1 MKIAKFVLKISF
13 ALVVCSFSVLA
24 QSQRL
29 AQSVSKYIKDS
40 ATVIALVDAT
50 VIDGTG
56 HPSKNHQTVIINN
69 GIISQLGRAGDVKIP
84 PEAEV
89 MNCSGK
95 TIIPGMVM
103 LHEHFYYTM
112 MLGDYFNLAEMP
124 FSFPRMYLAGG
135 ATTIRTGGSIEPQTD
150 IAIKRLIDEGNL
162 IGPDIDVTAPYIERK
177 GWDIPTMFEI
187 KDSAEA
193 AAMVNFWADRGC
205 TSFKMYVHA
214 TKEDMMAVA
223 REAHKRKLKVTGH
236 LGTITYRE
244 AAELGIDD
252 LEHGF
257 FVSADFDHARKGS
270 EYNTERE
277 TKALEDLDINSTEM
291 KSLFRLLINKNVA
304 VTSTLPVF
312 KPYTKSEV
320 VLGGGDSALLPEALK
335 IVSDRWQYYQNKPWD
350 NGILYKKELIWEKQ
364 FYDTGGLLV
373 CGTDPTGSGNV
384 LPGYGSRTEVELLVE
399 GGFSVIQAIK
409 IATLN
414 GAKYLEKDKIIG
426 SVEVG
431 KKADLVLINGN
442 LENDIHNIRNTE
454 IVFKNGIGFDSKKIF
469 ESVRGHVGLN

>member
-1 MKIAKFVLKISF
+1 
-13 ALVVCSFSVLA
+13 
-24 QSQRL
+24 
-29 AQSVSKYIKDS
+29 
-40 ATVIALVDAT
+40 
-50 VIDGTG
+50 
-56 HPSKNHQTVIINN
+56 
-69 GIISQLGRAGDVKIP
+69 
-84 PEAEV
+84 
-89 MNCSGK
+89 
-95 TIIPGMVM
+95 M

-112 MLGDYFNLAEMP
+112 VLGDYFNVAEMP

-150 IAIKRLIDEGNL
+150 LAIKRLIDEGGL

-177 GWDIPTMFEI
+177 GWNIPAMFEI
-187 KDSAEA
+187 KDSSEA
-193 AAMVNFWADRGC
+193 DAMVNFWADRGC
-205 TSFKMYVHA
+205 TSFKMYTHA
-214 TKEDMMAVA
+214 TKEDLIAVV

-236 LGTITYRE
+236 IGTITYRE
-244 AAELGIDD
+244 AAELGIDN

-257 FVSADFDHARKGS
+257 FVSADFDHNREGS
-270 EYNTERE
+270 EYNTGRE
-277 TKALEDLDINSTEM
+277 TQALENLEINSAEM
-291 KSLFRLLINKNVA
+291 KNLIRLLINKNVA

-335 IVSDRWQYYQNKPWD
+335 IVSGRWQFNQNKVWD
-350 NGILYKKELIWEKQ
+350 NDVLYKKDLIWEKQ
-364 FYDTGGLLV
+364 FYDAGGLLV

-384 LPGYGSRTEVELLVE
+384 LPGYGSRTEIELLVD

-414 GAKYLEKDKIIG
+414 GAKYLERDKMIG

-442 LENDIHNIRNTE
+442 LETDIHNIRNTE
-454 IVFKNGIGFDSKKIF
+454 IVFKNGIGFNSKKIF
-469 ESVRGHVGLN
+469 ESVHRHVGLN